1 MDKLEMAK
9 AHFAALVEAQLKRVE
24 NMKYDKGAVDY
35 SKLDKIIIGC
45 CGGDGIGPAIT
56 AEAERVLR
64 AVLKQDV
71 ESGKI
76 VFKQI
81 DGLTI
86 ENRIAANKAIPDDV
100 LAELKAC
107 DIILKGPTH

>member
-1 MDKLEMAK
+1 MDKLEAAK
-9 AHFAALVEAQLKRVE
+9 AHFAALVEEQLARVE
-24 NMKYDKGAVDY
+24 RMKNDKGAVDY

-64 AVLKQDV
+64 AVLKDDV
-71 ESGKI
+71 ANGKI

-86 ENRIAANKAIPDDV
+86 EIRIGMSPLV
-100 LAELKAC
+100 YSVRLHQ
-107 DIILKGPTH
+107 TV